1 MGWQLPALVCVCC
14 VIKGDNYTI
23 FVIMTDLFKKL
34 NTLMKA
40 GLNDL
45 LGDDLAVGA
54 PRRKPIT
61 PERLG
66 KDVDREIVAL
76 RQRVNEAVDYEGKL
90 RQQVETLESEVARWD
105 RQADDAVAAGSDAA
119 ARHAIDQMQ
128 RAEQRLNMARADL
141 REHQLVTQE
150 LIQRVNT
157 LEAVVA
163 DARRQ
168 QQAEAAEAA
177 EAAPPAES
185 ERSPTKAIADV
196 LSEARQTIASLGET
210 IAAQERGGEVPREQS
225 SPTETKPDA
234 EAAEQPPAR
243 IRDLMPPG
251 PASNEVEDD
260 LERRRQR
267 LSKK

>member
-1 MGWQLPALVCVCC
+1 
-14 VIKGDNYTI
+14 
-23 FVIMTDLFKKL
+23 MTDLFKKL

-168 QQAEAAEAA
+168 QQAEADEV
-177 EAAPPAES
+177 PPVES

>member
-1 MGWQLPALVCVCC
+1 MRR
-14 VIKGDNYTI
+14 DNYTI
-23 FVIMTDLFKKL
+23 FIIMTDLFKKL

-66 KDVDREIVAL
+66 KDVDREISAL
-76 RQRVNEAVDYEGKL
+76 RQRVNEAVDYEGAL
-90 RQQVETLESEVARWD
+90 RQQVETLASEVARWD
-105 RQADDAVAAGSDAA
+105 QQADDAVAAGSDVA

-168 QQAEAAEAA
+168 QQAEADEVP
-177 EAAPPAES
+177 PPAEL

-210 IAAQERGGEVPREQS
+210 IAAQERGGEVPREQPR
-225 SPTETKPDA
+225 PTETRPDA
-234 EAAEQPPAR
+234 AAAEQPPAR
-243 IRDLMPPG
+243 IRDLMPPA
-251 PASNEVEDD
+251 PASTEVEDD